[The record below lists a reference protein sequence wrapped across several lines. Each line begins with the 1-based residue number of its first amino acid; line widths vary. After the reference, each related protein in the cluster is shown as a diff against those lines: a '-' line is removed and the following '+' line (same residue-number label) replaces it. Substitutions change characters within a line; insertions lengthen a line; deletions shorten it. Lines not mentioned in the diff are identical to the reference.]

1 MSLPWKLLFIVA
13 SIIGFAI
20 AFILAVGFAAH
31 GSPDKWLVPL
41 AGLLGMVGVLLP

>member
-1 MSLPWKLLFIVA
+1 MALPWKLILVVA
-13 SIIGFAI
+13 SIVGFAV

-41 AGLLGMVGVLLP
+41 SGLLLGVGVLL